1 MNYNETNFLYIIF
14 DNFNFFDNKY
24 VLYLLFQYKNRTSIS
39 QSTLLQQISSK
50 KVKLS
55 KYIVNS
61 FVLIFPLMKCF
72 YFVLVKMEMKSFLNI

>member
-72 YFVLVKMEMKSFLNI
+72 YFVLVKMEMKSFLII